1 MKRMLF
7 WAVLL
12 MLLST
17 TAVRAD
23 EAQKREMRTVW
34 VATVSNID
42 WPQTRGTSATTI
54 AKQKKQLTDLLDGF
68 VKANMNGICLQVRPM
83 ADALYQS
90 SYEPW
95 SSYVS
100 GTRGVNPGWDPLAFA
115 VEECHKRGLECH
127 AWINPYR
134 FSNSSGNDCNTPQ
147 DVAMKN
153 SGLLMQVG
161 SRVVFNPGL
170 EGSRQH
176 LLKVCK
182 EIIENYEID
191 GIIFDDY
198 FYPGDGTPTDSSAPD
213 YDLWNNSN
221 VDMTIA
227 DWRRNNVNLMVQD
240 MYNMVQQTKPYVKF
254 GIGPAGVAG
263 TASTSAGAHGV
274 IPCPTGSDW
283 QYNQIYSDPLAWLEQ
298 GTIDYISPQLY
309 WKTNHTTNPFGPLT
323 QWWSYIANHYGRHHY
338 ASHNIYF
345 MAGTNTLE
353 DWQEIC
359 QQIQYS
365 RDYNLDN
372 APGVNFYSAKYI
384 DGPTCSGLADY
395 LASTLFTHKAL
406 IPAMT
411 WKPKTNY
418 SAPQNLA
425 LNGNVL
431 SWTGVNTSLVRYSIY
446 AIPQELSI
454 DDVRSEKF
462 DGIRSDYLLNVSY
475 TPTYTLPDEYCSGYW
490 YAVCVVDGWGNEF
503 DAAYL
508 NAPVDPAEKVTLI
521 SPLGG
526 VEVSW
531 DQQFTWTSVTNATY
545 RIQVATDAAFSNI
558 VIEESGLTTPEVV
571 LDLDALAVSTTH
583 YWRVVTH
590 QTGYVDSYSDAGEFT
605 TGVREPSPKTILI
618 SPANAS
624 EQTADFNFVFSKVDD
639 AESYRVEVAKDRNF
653 STLVYSSADVV
664 ESGDQMIHSMAVNQL
679 GLGTY
684 YWRVVTRVRHC
695 TEAASS
701 WRNFKITAQ
710 PVGDTEAG
718 YVIKKDIDNSTYALH
733 NGMQLNNLWM
743 RSVKSEYDNITF
755 DSNGLMNRGF
765 AVKGNRIYQAGRAE
779 GSSTAATYLRVYNA
793 STGEH
798 MRDVQLSPDVSV
810 AYYPVND
817 VLTDAAGNLVV
828 TNLTL
833 NIGSTPLMIYQVNEE
848 TGDAVLRA
856 RLTTQSVT
864 SKPRIDHCNV
874 LGDVSSGNF
883 YVFAATAS
891 GDELIR
897 WTISG
902 GNVTSAQV
910 KKVAGFAPSSN
921 TTFGIAPR
929 IYPVSEN
936 IVYVNGGATYLTRY
950 NFATGAIDGSFSAGE
965 LVSSHNQANGAA
977 IFEFGGNNYMLYSYG
992 DFNAPDGH
1000 QFMLAE
1006 NTQDTQFSGFSKM
1019 WLFPKQGIGGVNSS
1033 TWGAPCLA
1041 VPGGDK
1047 FTMNLYLYVPGNGL
1061 AAYELKMRR
1070 GDVNRDGLVNVSDI
1084 SALINMIL
1092 AITPVDEFHGDVNG
1106 DGRIDVSDVTVLI
1119 GIIMGLAQ

>member
-1 MKRMLF
+1 MKRILFFAIMLT
-7 WAVLL
+7 LL
-12 MLLST
+12 G
-17 TAVRAD
+17 VRTVEGQ
-23 EAQKREMRTVW
+23 EAQKRELRTVW

-42 WPQTRGTSATTI
+42 WPQTRGTSATVI

-127 AWINPYR
+127 AWVNPYR
-134 FSNSSGNDCNTPQ
+134 FSNSGGNDCNTAQ

-161 SRVVFNPGL
+161 DRVVFNPGL

-182 EIIENYEID
+182 EMIQNYDID

-198 FYPGDGTPTDSSAPD
+198 FYPGGGTPTDSSAPD

-227 DWRRNNVNLMVQD
+227 DWRRHNVNLMVKE
-240 MYNMVQQTKPYVKF
+240 MYEMVQETKPYVKF

-263 TASTSAGAHGV
+263 TASTSASQHNV

-283 QYNQIYSDPLAWLEQ
+283 QYNQIYSDPLAWLEE

-309 WKTNHTTNPFGPLT
+309 WKTNHSTNPFGPLT
-323 QWWSYIANHYGRHHY
+323 QWWSYVANHFGRHHY

-345 MAGTNTLE
+345 MASTNTVE

-395 LASTLFTHKAL
+395 LAGTLFTHKSL

-418 SAPQNLA
+418 SAPSNLA
-425 LNGNVL
+425 LNGGTL
-431 SWTGVNTSLVRYSIY
+431 TWTGVNTSLIRYSVY
-446 AIPQELSI
+446 AIPEGLSV
-454 DDVRSEKF
+454 DDVLSERF
-462 DGIRSDYLLNVSY
+462 DGIKSDYLLNVTY
-475 TPTYTLPDEYCSGYW
+475 TPSYDLPEEYQTGYW

-508 NAPVDPAEKVTLI
+508 NAPVDPAQQVTLI
-521 SPLGG
+521 SPVGG
-526 VEVSW
+526 AQADW
-531 DQQFTWTSVTNATY
+531 NQTFTWTAAQNATY
-545 RIQVATDAAFSNI
+545 KIQVSADANFSNI
-558 VIEESGLTTPEVV
+558 MIEKANLTTNSVT
-571 LDLDALAVSTTH
+571 LDLDTLESATTY
-583 YWRVVTH
+583 YWRVSTH
-590 QTGYVDSYSDAGEFT
+590 QSGFLDTYSNLAAFT
-605 TGVREPSPKTILI
+605 TAVREPAPTTVLI
-618 SPANAS
+618 SPDNGA
-624 EQTADFNFVFSKVDD
+624 EMTGDFDFVFSKVNADT
-639 AESYRVEVAKDRNF
+639 YRVEVAKDNGF
-653 STLVYSSADVV
+653 ETIVYTTTDVTQA
-664 ESGDQMIHSMAVNQL
+664 GNQMKHAMAVGTL
-679 GLGTY
+679 GKGTF
-684 YWRVVTRVRHC
+684 YWRVATNARYC
-695 TEAASS
+695 TESVTASRS
-701 WRNFKITAQ
+701 FEVTAV
-710 PVGDTEAG
+710 PVGETEPG
-718 YVIKKDIDNSTYALH
+718 YVIKKDIDNGSYTLQH
-733 NGMQLNNLWM
+733 GLRLNNLWM
-743 RSVKSEYDNITF
+743 RSVKSEYDNMTF

-765 AVKGNRIYQAGRAE
+765 AVKGNRIYQAGRVE
-779 GSSTAATYLRVYNA
+779 GSSSAATYLRVYNA
-793 STGEH
+793 STGE
-798 MRDVQLSPDVSV
+798 RIKDVMLSASVSV
-810 AYYPVND
+810 PYYPAND

-833 NIGSTPLMIYQVNEE
+833 NIGSTPLMIFQVDEE
-848 TGDAVLRA
+848 TGEAVLRA
-856 RLTTQSVT
+856 RLTANGVT

-891 GDELIR
+891 GNELIR
-897 WTISG
+897 WTITN
-902 GNVTSAQV
+902 GNVSATTVRQV
-910 KKVAGFAPSSN
+910 SGFAPSGLTS
-921 TTFGIAPR
+921 FGIAPR

-950 NFATGAIDGSFSAGE
+950 NFATGAIDGSFNGGE
-965 LVSSHNQANGAA
+965 LVSSNNQANGAA
-977 IFEFGGNNYMLYSYG
+977 IFDFAGRNYMLYSYG
-992 DFNAPDGH
+992 DFNAADGH
-1000 QFMLAE
+1000 RFMLVE
-1006 NTQDTQFSGFSKM
+1006 NADDTQFSGFSKM
-1019 WLFPKQGIGGVNSS
+1019 WLFPLQGIGGENSS

-1041 VPGGDK
+1041 LPGGDK
-1047 FTMNLYLYVPGNGL
+1047 YTMNLYLYVPGNGM
-1061 AAYELKMRR
+1061 AAYELTMLK
-1070 GDVNRDGLVNVSDI
+1070 GDVNCDGVVDVLDVTT
-1084 SALINMIL
+1084 LINYIL
-1092 AITPVDEFHGDVNG
+1092 NMNPNPFNATAADVNADNG
-1106 DGRIDVSDVTVLI
+1106 INVLDVTSLI
-1119 GIIMGLAQ
+1119 NIIIGL

>member
-1 MKRMLF
+1 MF
-7 WAVLL
+7 WAMLL
-12 MLLST
+12 VLLST
-17 TAVRAD
+17 AAARAD

-42 WPQTRGTSATTI
+42 WPQTRGTSATVI

-95 SSYVS
+95 SSYLS
-100 GTRGVNPGWDPLAFA
+100 GTRGVDPGWDPLAFA

-127 AWINPYR
+127 AWVNPYR
-134 FSNSSGNDCNTPQ
+134 FSNKGGSDCNTPQ
-147 DVAMKN
+147 DIAMKN

-161 SRVVFNPGL
+161 QRVVFNPGL
-170 EGSRQH
+170 VESRKH

-182 EIIENYEID
+182 EMITNYDID

-213 YDLWNNSN
+213 YDLWNDSG

-227 DWRRNNVNLMVQD
+227 DWRRNNVNMMVRDMYEMVQE
-240 MYNMVQQTKPYVKF
+240 TKPYVKF

-263 TASTSAGAHGV
+263 TASTSANAHGV
-274 IPCPTGSDW
+274 TPCPTGSDW

-309 WKTNHTTNPFGPLT
+309 WKTTHSTNPFGPLT

-345 MAGTNTLE
+345 MAETNTLE

-365 RDYNLDN
+365 RDYNMDN

-411 WKPKTNY
+411 WKPKVDY

-475 TPTYTLPDEYCSGYW
+475 SPEYTLPDEYCTGYW

-503 DAAYL
+503 EPAFL
-508 NAPVDPAEKVTLI
+508 NAPVDPAEKVTLV
-521 SPLGG
+521 SPVGG
-526 VEVSW
+526 VQVNW
-531 DQQFTWTSVTNATY
+531 DQEFTWTSAPDAVF
-545 RIQVATDAAFSNI
+545 RLQVASDADFTNI
-558 VIEESGLTTPEVV
+558 LIDETGITTNSVT
-571 LDLDALAVSTTH
+571 LDLDALTASTTY
-583 YWRVVTH
+583 YWRVMTH
-590 QTGYVDSYSDAGEFT
+590 QTGYLDSYSDTADFT
-605 TGVREPSPKTILI
+605 TGTREASPKTTLI

-624 EQTADFNFVFSKVDD
+624 EITDNFDFVFSKVDAD
-639 AESYRVEVAKDRNF
+639 VYRVEIAKDRYFN
-653 STLVYSSADVV
+653 TLVYSGTDVTEV
-664 ESGDQMIHSMAVNQL
+664 GGQMHHSMAVDLL
-679 GLGTY
+679 GLGNF
-684 YWRVVTRVRHC
+684 YWRVVTSAHHC
-695 TEAASS
+695 TEAATSS
-701 WRNFKITAQ
+701 RYFRVTAL

-718 YVIKKDIDNSTYALH
+718 YVVKKDIDNSTYTMH
-733 NGMQLNNLWM
+733 NGMTLNNLWV
-743 RSVKSEYDNITF
+743 RSVKSEYNNMSF
-755 DSNGLMNRGF
+755 DSDGLMNRGF
-765 AVKGNRIYQAGRAE
+765 TVKGNRIYQAGRAE
-779 GSSTAATYLRVYNA
+779 GSSSAATYLRVYNA
-793 STGEH
+793 STGEYI
-798 MRDVQLSPDVSV
+798 RDVQLSPDVSV
-810 AYYPVND
+810 SYYPAND

-833 NIGSTPLMIYQVNEE
+833 NIGTTPLMIYQVDEE
-848 TGDAVLRA
+848 TGAAVLRA
-856 RLTTQSVT
+856 RLNTSAVT

-891 GDELIR
+891 GTELIR

-910 KKVAGFAPSSN
+910 KQVAGFVPSG
-921 TTFGIAPR
+921 TTSFGIAPR

-936 IVYVNGGATYLTRY
+936 IVYVSGGATYLTRY
-950 NFATGAIDGSFSAGE
+950 NFTTGAIDGSFSAGE

-977 IFEFGGNNYMLYSYG
+977 IFDFAGCHYMLYSYG

-1006 NTQDTQFSGFSKM
+1006 NPDDTQFSGFSKM
-1019 WLFPKQGIGGVNSS
+1019 WLFPKQGIGGLNSS

-1047 FTMNLYLYVPGNGL
+1047 YTMNLYLYVPGNGM
-1061 AAYELKMRR
+1061 AAYELKALK
-1070 GDVNRDGLVNVSDI
+1070 GDVNCDGDVNVMDI
-1084 SALINMIL
+1084 TALIDMIMEI
-1092 AITPVDEFHGDVNG
+1092 AAVDEFHADVNG
-1106 DGRIDVSDVTVLI
+1106 DGHVNVSDVTALI
-1119 GIIMGLAQ
+1119 NIIMGIDF